1 MPIQYQSPVG
11 FEVPNLNLLGAYAQG
26 AVLQHQQLQEERL
39 RQQMDLA
46 ERAAGYT
53 ANKDIREAAKLQS
66 EQAAKDFELASKK
79 YDYLVGQAPR
89 LNAQNYGAWHKQVVE
104 NFPLAAATLPTEF
117 TPDVPKMLSL
127 QAADLKPQVLQQHF
141 GDTSRFVRIG
151 PTGGA
156 EIVPGS
162 EASAPTQWEPIKQ
175 GDFIIGYKSKYGP
188 QQITPEE
195 FQSLSQKQKRS
206 EGPSTQEV
214 AEYINQRAPQM
225 GVDPRVA
232 NRVFTQGEYGGK
244 YVGDQGSSF
253 GPTQLHYGGMA
264 PGGNRVAGLGD
275 EFTKATGLDARD
287 PSTWREQIDFSLGQ
301 AAKGGWGPWHAAK
314 KVGVG
319 EYEGINAMAPRQIAS
334 AGPMNGMLAPPMQ
347 LPSAAPQPQ
356 APIVRPQLK
365 SYAPAPIGT
374 EDASDQKSALKFL
387 NAIEYDPET
396 GSTRPGTLLE
406 STSGGRPTQI
416 LYGLARA
423 LGISTAGTRAEA
435 GLSSSQINTLLA
447 KVGSLGGKSFTDE
460 DRKVVKEGLGGL
472 EDTAVPIGDR
482 LAKFNEAIRLMTN
495 VAGVPYKP
503 PPQLERLKGLA
514 APTPPTRGKAGE
526 TAKPSAPQAGAV
538 EDGYR
543 FKGGDPS
550 NPANWEK
557 Q

>member
-1 MPIQYQSPVG
+1 MPIQYSP
-11 FEVPNLNLLGAYAQG
+11 FPEFQAPNINFLGALAQG
-26 AVLQHQQLQEERL
+26 QASRLQEL
-39 RQQMDLA
+39 QAQKLAQQT
-46 ERAAGYT
+46 AAT
-53 ANKDIREAAKLQS
+53 ISKEEREADKFKAEQEKLNY
-66 EQAAKDFELASKK
+66 ELSAKK
-79 YDYLVGQAPR
+79 YDSLIDMVPR
-89 LNAQNYGAWHKQVVE
+89 LNEKNYGAWYKQVSE
-104 NFPLAAATLPTEF
+104 TFPLAAATLPPAYDQEAIKF
-117 TPDVPKMLSL
+117 LGLKG
-127 QAADLKPQVLQQHF
+127 ADLKDQVLEQHI
-141 GDTSRFVRIG
+141 GPTSRYLRIG
-151 PTGGA
+151 PTGA
-156 EIVPGS
+156 ARPIEGS
-162 EASAPTQWEPIKQ
+162 EVSAPTEWEPIKQ
-175 GDFIIGYKSKYGP
+175 GDFIIGYKSKYGT

-195 FQSLSQKQKRS
+195 FQSLSQRQKRS

-319 EYEGINAMAPRQIAS
+319 EYEGINAMAPRQVAS

-347 LPSAAPQPQ
+347 LPNAAPQPQ

-374 EDASDQKSALKFL
+374 EEASDQKSALKFL